1 MSEPRPPRI
10 SPVTYLA
17 TFIPGLLVIVAAVLL
32 LWATPRS
39 IEAISHQRTVR
50 QVQEANFRLNE
61 PSIPTQATTFLEQ
74 LNRASRDVATLVR
87 PSVVHIS
94 AQEETDPRTAS
105 GTTEVDAIWDD
116 QDVVSMDQLAC
127 GRRRESRRSPG
138 PRRHGSRPPLSD
150 ASKFTY
156 GHGHTHLQ

>member
-61 PSIPTQATTFLEQ
+61 PSIPTQSTTFLEQ

-87 PSVVHIS
+87 PSVGTSV
-94 AQEETDPRTAS
+94 PRKRSILAIRSRAS
-105 GTTEVDAIWDD
+105 PPEVD
-116 QDVVSMDQLAC
+116 
-127 GRRRESRRSPG
+127 
-138 PRRHGSRPPLSD
+138 GSGMTRD
-150 ASKFTY
+150 TC
-156 GHGHTHLQ
+156 